1 MDPYLELRQR
11 WPGVHHSLL
20 VALSDALNER
30 LPEDLYATLDL
41 RVYVDVDAGGELVG
55 LPDVTVTRVRESP
68 AYPYQTYAGR
78 AEAEPP
84 AAAPE
89 PGEIEVE
96 LPLPPL
102 IRVPY
107 LEVREVES
115 SEVVA
120 SVDLLS
126 PINKRQGDG
135 RRQYEGKRLETLNS
149 RASFVEIDLLR
160 VGEPMPVWLQGRP
173 VTREIPGHYRILVSR
188 GHERP
193 RARLY
198 AFTVRDPIPVF
209 RFPLR
214 SKDAEPEIDLRPLLD
229 GVYDRGRYQAR
240 VNYRLEADPPLDAA
254 DAAWAEEH
262 LRAAGRR

>member
-1 MDPYLELRQR
+1 
-11 WPGVHHSLL
+11 
-20 VALSDALNER
+20 
-30 LPEDLYATLDL
+30 
-41 RVYVDVDAGGELVG
+41 
-55 LPDVTVTRVRESP
+55 VRESP

-160 VGEPMPVWLQGRP
+160 VGEPMPVWLQGHP

-198 AFTVRDPIPVF
+198 AFTVRDLIPVF

-214 SKDAEPEIDLRPLLD
+214 SKDAEPEVDLRSLLD
-229 GVYDRGRYQAR
+229 GVYDRGRYRLQL
-240 VNYRLEADPPLDAA
+240 NYLAKTDPPLDAA